1 MLARIRYGDPDTV
14 TGEGRR
20 RVALRC
26 RAASPRA
33 DSRRRDSTSP
43 WAEPRANYLRLAA
56 ETVSRVLRRF
66 QDDGLV
72 QVDRRELEIR
82 DMDRLQELAKA
93 VLRG

>member
-1 MLARIRYGDPDTV
+1 M
-14 TGEGRR
+14 GRT
-20 RVALRC
+20 
-26 RAASPRA
+26 
-33 DSRRRDSTSP
+33 DM
-43 WAEPRANYLRLAA
+43 ANYLRLAA

-93 VLRG
+93 VLRD